1 MGVSKI
7 LDLSK
12 SFRSNIPISGE
23 ESLSLLCEVLSALGN
38 TKPGVLKPILPEICH
53 AMASVA
59 QSSGCDDLMDGR
71 MREGEGEAAK
81 KRVLTLLAAML
92 FQTLKGHRWTPD
104 AEQVRIKQNCKLQVF
119 TSMSSLPNFKDVSCR
134 FFCE

>member
-1 MGVSKI
+1 MMFNNESRSTSSAPLL
-7 LDLSK
+7 LD
-12 SFRSNIPISGE
+12 PISGE

-38 TKPGVLKPILPEICH
+38 TKPGVLKPILPDICH

-59 QSSGCDDLMDGR
+59 QSSSDDLMEGG
-71 MREGEGEAAK
+71 REGEGEEAAK

-104 AEQVRIKQNCKLQVF
+104 AEQVLIRMPVKHLIE
-119 TSMSSLPNFKDVSCR
+119 VS
-134 FFCE
+134 

>member
-1 MGVSKI
+1 MMNTA
-7 LDLSK
+7 LHHPLLLA
-12 SFRSNIPISGE
+12 PISGE

-38 TKPGVLKPILPEICH
+38 TKPGVLKPILPDICH

-59 QSSGCDDLMDGR
+59 QSSSDDLMEGG
-71 MREGEGEAAK
+71 REGEGEEAAK

-104 AEQVRIKQNCKLQVF
+104 AEQVSYRYEYVPVEHLIYQI
-119 TSMSSLPNFKDVSCR
+119 SYRSSYICG
-134 FFCE
+134 

>member
-1 MGVSKI
+1 MNRALHHPLL
-7 LDLSK
+7 LD
-12 SFRSNIPISGE
+12 PISGE

-38 TKPGVLKPILPEICH
+38 TKPGVLKPILPDICH

-59 QSSGCDDLMDGR
+59 QSSSDDLMEGG
-71 MREGEGEAAK
+71 REGEGEEAAK

-104 AEQVRIKQNCKLQVF
+104 AEQVHTQIRSGKTLDI
-119 TSMSSLPNFKDVSCR
+119 SYRSSYICG
-134 FFCE
+134 